1 MILPTTFYHRVLT
14 IFAIII
20 IMIII
25 GLSLAWC
32 SQRGAN
38 QKRDAV
44 VAKTTGRALDKVA
57 EQTPVIRQEQ
67 KEKENEVS
75 AIEGSDAR
83 LPDGFARDLQRVR
96 DRKHD

>member
-1 MILPTTFYHRVLT
+1 MITEAFARKAIT
-14 IFAIII
+14 IFAIVMSLCIL
-20 IMIII
+20 
-25 GLSLAWC
+25 GFTLSTCLH
-32 SQRGAN
+32 GAQS

-44 VAKTTGRALDKVA
+44 VAKTTGKALDKVA

-83 LPDGFARDLQRVR
+83 LPDGYGASLERVR
-96 DRKHD
+96 SKRN

>member
-1 MILPTTFYHRVLT
+1 MITPHFARKAII
-14 IFAIII
+14 IFAIVIALCVL
-20 IMIII
+20 
-25 GLSLAWC
+25 GFSLSTCLHGVQ
-32 SQRGAN
+32 S

-44 VAKTTGRALDKVA
+44 VAKTTGKALDKVA

-83 LPDGFARDLQRVR
+83 LPDGYGSELERVR
-96 DRKHD
+96 RSKRD

>member
-1 MILPTTFYHRVLT
+1 MILPTTFYNRVLT
-14 IFAIII
+14 IFAVAILLIV
-20 IMIII
+20 I

-32 SQRGAN
+32 GQRGVN

-44 VAKTTGRALDKVA
+44 VAKTTGKALDRVA
-57 EQTPVIRQEQ
+57 EQTPVIRHEQ

-83 LPDGFARDLQRVR
+83 LPDGYGASLERVR
-96 DRKHD
+96 SKRD

>member
-1 MILPTTFYHRVLT
+1 MILPTTLYNRVLT
-14 IFAIII
+14 IFAVVILL
-20 IMIII
+20 III

-32 SQRGAN
+32 GQRGAN

-83 LPDGFARDLQRVR
+83 LPDGFGADLERVR
-96 DRKHD
+96 RGKRD

>member
-1 MILPTTFYHRVLT
+1 MITSTFARKAIV
-14 IFAIII
+14 IFAIVIALCVV
-20 IMIII
+20 
-25 GLSLAWC
+25 GFTLSTCLHGVQ
-32 SQRGAN
+32 S

-44 VAKTTGRALDKVA
+44 VAKTTGKALDRVA
-57 EQTPVIRQEQ
+57 EQTPVIRQGQ